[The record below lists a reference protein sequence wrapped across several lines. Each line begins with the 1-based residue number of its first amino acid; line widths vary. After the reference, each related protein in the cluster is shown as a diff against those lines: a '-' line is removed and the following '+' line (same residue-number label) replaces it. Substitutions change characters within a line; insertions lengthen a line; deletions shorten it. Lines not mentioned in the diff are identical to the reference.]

1 MAVDYAIDFVKKGK
15 WLIFITISILLV
27 RQVLMM
33 ALLDPV
39 LSPTYLNW
47 YLEAS
52 ITALGYLVIIFI
64 FGIYR
69 ELRLGDA
76 LGLSNTYKT
85 IIFVGF
91 VAFMIVATW
100 GAGQIIGIPSNIINQ
115 GFAIGGGEEV
125 FYSSVVPAVTEDPIF
140 LIAIPAISAM
150 LILII
155 YEVVAGRPG
164 IKIVTAAIII
174 SMVIGGTVFASAH
187 QATYGQNQDAYLGAW
202 VFGVGQTGV
211 YMTTGIFLPVAHI
224 AHNAMLTLGDLYG
237 INIGA
242 FTIVG

>member
-1 MAVDYAIDFVKKGK
+1 MAMDYGIDLVKRGK
-15 WLIFITISILLV
+15 WLIFITISILIV

-33 ALLDPV
+33 ALLDSV
-39 LSPTYLNW
+39 LSQTYLNW

-52 ITALGYLVIIFI
+52 ITALGYMVIIFI

-69 ELRLGDA
+69 ELRLGEA
-76 LGLSNTYKT
+76 LGLSNMNKI

-91 VAFMIVATW
+91 VAFMVVATW
-100 GAGQIIGIPSNIINQ
+100 GAGQIIGIPSNIANQ
-115 GFAIGGGEEV
+115 GFSISGGEEL
-125 FYSSVVPAVTEDPIF
+125 FYSSIVPAVTEDPIF
-140 LIAIPAISAM
+140 LIAVPALSAM
-150 LILII
+150 IILII
-155 YEVVAGRPG
+155 YEVVAGKPG

-174 SMVIGGTVFASAH
+174 SMIIGGTVFASAH
-187 QATYGQNQDAYLGAW
+187 QVAYGQNQDAYLGAW

-224 AHNAMLTLGDLYG
+224 VHNAMLTLGNLYG